1 MKKLQNQASKEDE
14 RWENY
19 RLANSRFP
27 KVRQAELSR
36 QLELT
41 NPQQGE
47 TIVEVGT
54 GNGYLT
60 FELAKA
66 VGKSGKIITFDY
78 QKPNIDFV
86 EEANQGKFPIQTI
99 HQTLDYNLSIPEGSI
114 DKVSTIATL
123 HHYDDRSKHTG
134 ANGRQRIINEFYRVI
149 KKGGQ
154 LVIADI
160 ADKTPNQEYFDN
172 VLDNHASPG
181 YCHPR
186 GHPHDFLDEKLA
198 RELCEKAGFKDIEF
212 RIEQVPLM
220 FENEEQAK
228 TFWHTVHNA
237 KCSPDESLDIVKK
250 HLPNW
255 NKNGGFYVGWHTLYL
270 TARK

>member
-1 MKKLQNQASKEDE
+1 MEKIQNQTSNENE

-66 VGKSGKIITFDY
+66 VGKNGKIITFDY

-86 EEANQGKFPIQTI
+86 EQANQGKFPIQTV
-99 HQTLDYNLSIPEGSI
+99 HQTLDYNLSLTDESI

-123 HHYDDRSKHTG
+123 HHYDDRSKRTVTS
-134 ANGRQRIINEFYRVI
+134 GRQRIINEFYRVL
-149 KKGGQ
+149 KKGGR

-160 ADKTPNQEYFDN
+160 ADKTPNQEYFDG
-172 VLDNHASPG
+172 VLDNSNSPG
-181 YCHPR
+181 YCRPR

-198 RELCEKAGFKDIEF
+198 RELKPGARVISHQF
-212 RIEQVPLM
+212 M
-220 FENEEQAK
+220 F
-228 TFWHTVHNA
+228 
-237 KCSPDESLDIVKK
+237 PDWPVSQQE
-250 HLPNW
+250 
-255 NKNGGFYVGWHTLYL
+255 YQLYL
-270 TARK
+270 YRIS

>member
-1 MKKLQNQASKEDE
+1 MEKIQNQTSNENE

-66 VGKSGKIITFDY
+66 VGKNGKIITFDY

-86 EEANQGKFPIQTI
+86 EQANQGKFPIQTV
-99 HQTLDYNLSIPEGSI
+99 HQTLDYNLSLTDESI

-123 HHYDDRSKHTG
+123 HHYDDR
-134 ANGRQRIINEFYRVI
+134 
-149 KKGGQ
+149 
-154 LVIADI
+154 
-160 ADKTPNQEYFDN
+160 
-172 VLDNHASPG
+172 
-181 YCHPR
+181 
-186 GHPHDFLDEKLA
+186 
-198 RELCEKAGFKDIEF
+198 
-212 RIEQVPLM
+212 
-220 FENEEQAK
+220 
-228 TFWHTVHNA
+228 
-237 KCSPDESLDIVKK
+237 
-250 HLPNW
+250 
-255 NKNGGFYVGWHTLYL
+255 
-270 TARK
+270 